1 MKIQLSQQICYN
13 IQYIFYLH
21 SKLLGGGIESMAI
34 TEAFGGE
41 EMSLIY
47 HVWLDHYNSLV
58 QNLPTLFLPAEFRT
72 GKTQLSHTLCGEKQ
86 AF

>member
-41 EMSLIY
+41 ERSLIY
-47 HVWLDHYNSLV
+47 HV
-58 QNLPTLFLPAEFRT
+58 
-72 GKTQLSHTLCGEKQ
+72 
-86 AF
+86 